1 MKEKI
6 DDVGGSLK
14 NPMVQKINRKT
25 REEFLSKSEE
35 TTIGFFM

>member
-14 NPMVQKINRKT
+14 NPMVQKINSHHPRPRRDFQIPGIQK
-25 REEFLSKSEE
+25 LVS
-35 TTIGFFM
+35 